1 MVYRVSKACGADG
14 TGWAGQTRWAR
25 QTRWA
30 GEAGRAG
37 EPGWVGQPGR
47 AGRTDRAGEAVH
59 AESVERKTAWRR
71 VVLTTVCLLGICVPD
86 AAHAR
91 AQGAEPAQGAG
102 TTAGPGQTGRSGR
115 GAAMHGS
122 HAMLG
127 GLMLDQLNLTDA
139 QRDQVKNIVD
149 SHRTDLQALGERL
162 GTARRS
168 LESAVSADVTDEA
181 AIRARAGDVAAVDA
195 DMAVMRARIR
205 SQVLQILTSEQQ
217 TTLKN
222 LEARRHDRGRNK
234 R

>member
-1 MVYRVSKACGADG
+1 
-14 TGWAGQTRWAR
+14 
-25 QTRWA
+25 
-30 GEAGRAG
+30 
-37 EPGWVGQPGR
+37 
-47 AGRTDRAGEAVH
+47 
-59 AESVERKTAWRR
+59 
-71 VVLTTVCLLGICVPD
+71 
-86 AAHAR
+86 
-91 AQGAEPAQGAG
+91 
-102 TTAGPGQTGRSGR
+102 
-115 GAAMHGS
+115 MHGS

-127 GLMLDQLNLTDA
+127 GLMLDQLSLTDA
-139 QRDQVKNIVD
+139 QKDQVKNIVD

-205 SQVLQILTSEQQ
+205 GQVFQILTAEQQ